1 MIDIE
6 AQKTCIQTKYQRN
19 SSKLVFQIQIDIFL
33 SQKKSLNPLKKVF
46 LSFPSSNE
54 KQIS

>member
-6 AQKTCIQTKYQRN
+6 AQETCIQTKYQRN

-33 SQKKSLNPLKKVF
+33 SQKSLL
-46 LSFPSSNE
+46 
-54 KQIS
+54 IY